1 MVAVV
6 TGAAGF
12 AGYNLVR
19 FLLDAGYFVY
29 AIVRP
34 ASQHNRRLQGL
45 ENLRVMECDMSSY
58 NDLPFVI
65 KEPVHFFFHLAW
77 QGKRHDFETQY
88 RNIQV
93 SLQALEVAAQLGC
106 KRFLCT
112 GSQAEYGVQEGVITE
127 ENCPHPVCAYGAAKL
142 AACVLTRQRAV
153 KLGMEWIWGRI
164 FSLYGLY
171 EPRGRM
177 LPDLVTS
184 LQKGQAFSMTSA
196 KQDWDYLYSVDG
208 AEALMALAERGKAGE
223 IYNVAN
229 GDYHPLREFT
239 EIVRAEVAP
248 HLPIHYGE
256 DARIP
261 LSLRP
266 SVKKIQQDTGW
277 YARTSFVDG
286 IRSWLGFLV
295 AMENGQAGND
305 G

>member
-12 AGYNLVR
+12 AGYNLVKS
-19 FLLDAGYFVY
+19 LLDAGCFVY
-29 AIVRP
+29 AVVRP
-34 ASQHNRRLQGL
+34 ASQHNRRLQRF
-45 ENLRVMECDMSSY
+45 ENLRMIECDMLSY
-58 NDLPFVI
+58 NELPSLI

-77 QGKRHDFETQY
+77 QGKRHDFEAQY
-88 RNIQV
+88 RNIPA
-93 SLQALEVAAQLGC
+93 SLAALEAAARMGC

-112 GSQAEYGVQEGVITE
+112 GSQAEYGLQEGIVTE
-127 ENCPHPVCAYGAAKL
+127 ENRPHPNCAYGAAKL
-142 AACVLTRQRAV
+142 AACVLTRQRAAD
-153 KLGMEWIWGRI
+153 LGMEWVWGRI

-171 EPRGRM
+171 EPQGRL
-177 LPDLVTS
+177 LPDLVAA
-184 LQKGQAFSMTSA
+184 LQQGQSFSMTSA

-239 EIVRAEVAP
+239 ESVREEVAP
-248 HLPIHYGE
+248 YVLIHYGE
-256 DARIP
+256 DARAP

-277 YARTSFVDG
+277 NARTSFMEG
-286 IRSWLGFLV
+286 IRSWLRFQDTLKV
-295 AMENGQAGND
+295 RREC
-305 G
+305 